1 MRRQIELGTIVIDQ
15 VVADN
20 AAAERTLRLLP
31 GTLPI
36 GIEIRDP
43 MIEARQ
49 ASYPISYER
58 RTKLEKIAA

>member
-1 MRRQIELGTIVIDQ
+1 

-20 AAAERTLRLLP
+20 ATAERELLFLP
-31 GTLPI
+31 GTLPVE
-36 GIEIRDP
+36 IEGRDP

-58 RTKLEKIAA
+58 RLKRKIAA

>member
-1 MRRQIELGTIVIDQ
+1 VIDQ

-20 AAAERTLRLLP
+20 AAAERTLLFLA
-31 GTLPI
+31 GTLPV
-36 GIEIRDP
+36 GIEVRYP

-58 RTKLEKIAA
+58 RTKQEKIA

>member
-1 MRRQIELGTIVIDQ
+1 VIDQ

-20 AAAERTLRLLP
+20 AAAERTLRFLP

-36 GIEIRDP
+36 GIEVRDP